1 MSIDS
6 FEASKRRSDEIR
18 ADLPDCSDGI
28 CRVRSSDVSEADVED
43 IVRKIMARLKDL

>member
-1 MSIDS
+1 MTDLKGSVI
-6 FEASKRRSDEIR
+6 EIRQKIR

-28 CRVRSSDVSEADVED
+28 CRIRTSDVSEADVED